1 MGGSGKN
8 ETKTTH
14 NVIHLGHKCNDMDK
28 MFQKI
33 SGGKKGETLFRIVYW
48 GGCFAGR
55 WLDTFESAMAKANGQ
70 THEERRC
77 KVGRKDGR

>member
-14 NVIHLGHKCNDMDK
+14 NVIHLGHKCNNMDK

-33 SGGKKGETLFRIVYW
+33 SGGKKGETSFRIVYW
-48 GGCFAGR
+48 GALR
-55 WLDTFESAMAKANGQ
+55 
-70 THEERRC
+70 
-77 KVGRKDGR
+77 VDG